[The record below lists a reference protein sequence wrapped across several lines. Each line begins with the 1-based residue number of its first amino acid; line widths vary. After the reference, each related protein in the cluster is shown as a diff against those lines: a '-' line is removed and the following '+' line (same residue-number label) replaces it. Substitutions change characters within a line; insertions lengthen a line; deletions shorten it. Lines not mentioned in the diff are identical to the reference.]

1 MQRPFA
7 RCARVGGVSWSH
19 DVTASPGVGES
30 PASRDE
36 RLQGLLAVTD
46 TALAHLTLEEL
57 LDELLL
63 RVRQFLS
70 VDTAAVLLLDP
81 SHQFL
86 IATAAHGIEEEV
98 HQGVRVPV
106 GKGFAGRIAQESHW
120 VVLDRVD
127 ESNVYNPILREKGI
141 HSLLGVPLLAA
152 GEVLGVLHVGSLT
165 PRRFD
170 PDDAALLQAA
180 ADRIALAV
188 QAQMSRAER
197 AAAAV
202 MQRSLLP
209 TALPV
214 IPDVELAA
222 RYVPRGSGVVGGD
235 WYDVF
240 ILPSGS
246 LCLVVGDVV
255 GHGLTAAQS
264 MHHIRTALRAYAM
277 DDEDP
282 AKVLSKLDQYVAQ
295 FQTGTMATVACAI
308 CNSSL
313 DVVLLSSAGHPPP
326 VVARPG
332 RETTILPVP
341 PDLPL
346 GIEPTRPRRVT
357 PTTLVPGA
365 VFCLYTDGLFERKH
379 VDVDANLELL
389 RASIAPQS
397 AESVC
402 VSVMG
407 NLVGSDTPQ
416 DDVALLVLYRRE
428 ESGG

>member
-1 MQRPFA
+1 
-7 RCARVGGVSWSH
+7 
-19 DVTASPGVGES
+19 
-30 PASRDE
+30 
-36 RLQGLLAVTD
+36 
-46 TALAHLTLEEL
+46 
-57 LDELLL
+57 
-63 RVRQFLS
+63 VRQFLS

-106 GKGFAGRIAQESHW
+106 GKGFAGRIAKESHW

-127 ESNVYNPILREKGI
+127 ETNVYNPILREKGI

-152 GEVLGVLHVGSLT
+152 GDVLGVLHVGSLT
-165 PRRFD
+165 ARRFTQ
-170 PDDAALLQAA
+170 DDAALLQAA

-202 MQRSLLP
+202 MQRNLLP

-214 IPDVELAA
+214 IPGLELAA
-222 RYVPRGSGVVGGD
+222 RYVPRGSGPVGGD

-240 ILPSGS
+240 TLPSGS

-277 DDEDP
+277 DDDDP
-282 AKVLSKLDQYVAQ
+282 AKVLSKLDQYVTQ
-295 FQTGTMATVACAI
+295 FQTGTMATVACAVLD
-308 CNSSL
+308 SSL
-313 DVVLLSSAGHPPP
+313 DLLLLSSAGHPPP
-326 VVARPG
+326 IVARPG
-332 RETTILPVP
+332 REAVILPVP

-379 VDVDANLELL
+379 VSLDANLELL
-389 RASIAPQS
+389 RASIGPRT

-407 NLVGSDTPQ
+407 NLVGADTPQ
-416 DDVALLVLYRRE
+416 DDVALLVLHRRE
-428 ESGG
+428 DRAG

>member
-1 MQRPFA
+1 
-7 RCARVGGVSWSH
+7 VGGVSWSH
-19 DVTASPGVGES
+19 EGTVSAGLAGS

-36 RLQGLLAVTD
+36 RLSGLLAVTD

-106 GKGFAGRIAQESHW
+106 GKGFAGRIAKESHW

-127 ESNVYNPILREKGI
+127 ETNVYNPILREKGI

-152 GEVLGVLHVGSLT
+152 GDVLGVLHVGSLT
-165 PRRFD
+165 PRRFTR
-170 PDDAALLQAA
+170 DDAALLQAA

-197 AAAAV
+197 ATAEV
-202 MQRSLLP
+202 LQRNLLP

-214 IPDVELAA
+214 IPGVELAA
-222 RYVPRGSGVVGGD
+222 RYVPCGSGAVGGD

-240 ILPSGS
+240 TLPSGS

-255 GHGLTAAQS
+255 GHGLTAAQQ
-264 MHHIRTALRAYAM
+264 MHHMRTALRAYAT

-282 AKVLSKLDQYVAQ
+282 AKVLSKLSQYVAQ
-295 FQTGTMATVACAI
+295 FQTGTMATVACAVF
-308 CNSSL
+308 NSSL
-313 DVVLLSSAGHPPP
+313 DLVLLSSAGHPPP
-326 VVARPG
+326 ILGRPG
-332 RETTILPVP
+332 HETTILAVP

-357 PTTLVPGA
+357 RATLGPGA
-365 VFCLYTDGLFERKH
+365 VLCLYTDGLFERKSLSP
-379 VDVDANLELL
+379 DAYLELL
-389 RASIAPQS
+389 RASITPQS

-407 NLVGSDTPQ
+407 NLVGADVPQ
-416 DDVALLVLYRRE
+416 DDVALLVLYRQAGRF
-428 ESGG
+428 